1 MQDSI
6 EIQETDKNNS
16 SPIPNHKINILKKLD
31 KKLISL

>member
-16 SPIPNHKINILKKLD
+16 STVINQLKQGLKQD
-31 KKLISL
+31 